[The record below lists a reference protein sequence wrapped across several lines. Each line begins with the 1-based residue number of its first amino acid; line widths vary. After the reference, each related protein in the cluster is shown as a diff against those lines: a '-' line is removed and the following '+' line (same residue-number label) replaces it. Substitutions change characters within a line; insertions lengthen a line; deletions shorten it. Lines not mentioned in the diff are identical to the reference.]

1 MSNVMDSLVG
11 SLGMVSHVL
20 IIMSTLV
27 VACRV
32 AVRATKDLE
41 SQTSRSRHL
50 GYVMYVRMGLGGG

>member
-1 MSNVMDSLVG
+1 MSNAMDSLVG

-50 GYVMYVRMGLGGG
+50 GYVM